1 MPKPNKTI
9 TFSAFSAE
17 HKAYLQKIAKEK
29 GYSGAGDMS
38 RVALHQMFTRM
49 KISFTPESHVTVRDN
64 PPGGKK

>member
-1 MPKPNKTI
+1 MPKENKTI
-9 TFSAFSAE
+9 SYSAISAK

-49 KISFTPESHVTVRDN
+49 KLPFTSPE
-64 PPGGKK
+64 